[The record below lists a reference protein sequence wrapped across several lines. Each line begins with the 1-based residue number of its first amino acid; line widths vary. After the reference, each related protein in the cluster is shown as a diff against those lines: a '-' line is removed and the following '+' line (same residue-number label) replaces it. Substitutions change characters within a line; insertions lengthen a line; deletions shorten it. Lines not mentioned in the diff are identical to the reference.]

1 MNRWWLTSDRW
12 FVAGVIALVAAA
24 VALIGRAWPEAA
36 LFFAATIVLL
46 AVGLGARNRGN
57 DAAGGRRAV
66 DNIDA
71 GIAARSQH
79 GTGPLGDVGAAPPG
93 YVNDYDE
100 GRPRR

>member
-12 FVAGVIALVAAA
+12 FVAGVIALLAAV

-46 AVGLGARNRGN
+46 AVGLGARGKADQDVSATDRRRVR
-57 DAAGGRRAV
+57 DGGRREPDAV
-66 DNIDA
+66 
-71 GIAARSQH
+71 GIRDIRAI
-79 GTGPLGDVGAAPPG
+79 PPN
-93 YVNDYDE
+93 YVNEYDE